1 MKNIFVRSVT
11 GILFVGAIVVS
22 LLWNPL
28 AYMTVFA
35 LLTILTV
42 YEFCKLTRKEK
53 GVKIP
58 VKLVTLAGF
67 LLFVALADL
76 RIGKTPGLL
85 FVPYLLLILFLFVRE
100 LYIKHDNPLHNWAY
114 ILFSQVYVA
123 LPFALLNILVFRMNE
138 TTHLMEYTPQWA
150 LTIFI
155 FIWLNDTGAYMVGSM
170 IGKHRLFYRISPK
183 KSWEGAIGGGI
194 FSLIAAVVLSQFYT
208 ECNIWQWLGFAVV
221 IVFAAI
227 WGDLIESLIKR
238 HLGVKD
244 SGTILPGHGGMMDR
258 LDSALFAIP
267 FGIIYLYLINQAP
280 IIWANLF

>member
-1 MKNIFVRSVT
+1 VKNIFVRSIT
-11 GILFVGAIVVS
+11 GLLFVGAIVGS
-22 LLWNPL
+22 LLWKPE
-28 AYMTVFA
+28 AFMTVFA

-42 YEFCKLTRKEK
+42 YEFCGLMRKEK
-53 GVKIP
+53 EVKIP
-58 VKLVTLAGF
+58 AKLVTLAGF
-67 LLFVALADL
+67 LLFIALADL
-76 RIGKTPGLL
+76 KIGRIPGLL

-100 LYIKHDNPLHNWAY
+100 LYIKHDNPIHNWAY

-123 LPFALLNILVFRMNE
+123 LPFALLNILAFRFNE
-138 TTHLMEYTPQWA
+138 STQVMEYTPQWP

-155 FIWLNDTGAYMVGSM
+155 FIWLNDTGAYMVGSLM
-170 IGKHRLFYRISPK
+170 GKHRLFYRISPK

-194 FSLIAAVVLSQFYT
+194 FALIAAFVLSYYYL
-208 ECNIWQWLGFAVV
+208 EYNVWQWLGFAVV
-221 IVFAAI
+221 VVFASI

-267 FGIIYLYLINQAP
+267 FGTIYLYLIDQVP

>member
-22 LLWNPL
+22 LLWNPQ

-42 YEFCKLTRKEK
+42 YEFCKLMRKEK
-53 GVKIP
+53 GVQIP

-67 LLFVALADL
+67 LLFIALADL
-76 RIGKTPGLL
+76 RIGRMPGLL

-123 LPFALLNILVFRMNE
+123 LPFALLNILTFKLNE
-138 TTHLMEYTPQWA
+138 TTHVMEYTPQWA

-194 FSLIAAVVLSQFYT
+194 FALIAAVVMSRIYT

-221 IVFAAI
+221 IVFASI

-244 SGTILPGHGGMMDR
+244 SGTMLPGHGGMMDR

-267 FGIIYLYLINQAP
+267 FGIIYLYLITQAP

>member
-1 MKNIFVRSVT
+1 MKNIFIRSAT
-11 GILFVGAIVVS
+11 GLLFAGAIIGS
-22 LLWNPL
+22 LLWKPQ
-28 AYMTVFA
+28 AYLTVFA

-42 YEFCKLTRKEK
+42 HEFCGLMRKEK
-53 GVKIP
+53 DVQIP
-58 VKLVTLAGF
+58 VKLATFAAF
-67 LLFVALADL
+67 LLFIALADL
-76 RIGKTPGLL
+76 RIGKMPGVL
-85 FVPYLLLILFLFVRE
+85 FVPYLLLMLFLFVRE
-100 LYIKHDNPLHNWAY
+100 LYINHANPIHNWAY

-123 LPFALLNILVFRMNE
+123 LPFALINLLAFRMNE
-138 TTHLMEYTPQWA
+138 TTQMMEYTPHLA

-155 FIWLNDTGAYMVGSM
+155 FIWLNDTGAYMVGSL

-183 KSWEGAIGGGI
+183 KSWEGAIGGGV
-194 FSLIAAVVLSQFYT
+194 FALIAGVVMSYLYI
-208 ECNIWQWLGFAVV
+208 EYNIWQWLGFAVV

-267 FGIIYLYLINQAP
+267 FGIVYLYLINQGP